1 MNFKIVLLTTCV
13 YSTAFSMNYDP
24 VSNSKLMSLQ
34 TMAFR
39 FKELLGIIDQR
50 VQAAV
55 NLEAETVR
63 LAAQLEAENL
73 TATDS
78 KRYGEISSELK
89 SLKQDLQPYKESMHS
104 RSRWFGCIC
113 FCRSR
118 KR

>member
-1 MNFKIVLLTTCV
+1 MNFKIVFLTTCV

-24 VSNSKLMSLQ
+24 VSNSKLMNLQ

-55 NLEAETVR
+55 NLEAEIVL
-63 LAAQLEAENL
+63 LAAQLKAQDL
-73 TATDS
+73 TLADL
-78 KRYGEISSELK
+78 KRYGEISSTLK
-89 SLKQDLQPYKESMHS
+89 SLNQHLQPYKESMRS
-104 RSRWFGCIC
+104 RGRWFGCIC